1 MIEMFIKREQSIFET
16 KEPIQNDMKQLNLV
30 KHHNEVYQCQ
40 GRIQGDYP
48 IYIPRNIGSKRPV
61 SEADSGRRLGG
72 GGGRGART
80 PLFWAI
86 TLKNYKLCYLKLN

>member
-16 KEPIQNDMKQLNLV
+16 KEPIQNDMKQLNLI

-40 GRIQGDYP
+40 GRIQGDDP
-48 IYIPRNIGSKRPV
+48 IYIPRNIGSERPV

-72 GGGRGART
+72 EGGGGRGAYA
-80 PLFWAI
+80 PYFGQ
-86 TLKNYKLCYLKLN
+86 